1 MSFAYL
7 TKNPGYYLT
16 ARFVRLTNTPTP
28 VFLRKKKK
36 MQISIF
42 FVVFC
47 FSAANASEFNSST
60 KSLSFK
66 DNSFLENVIDF
77 VGLARKVQAESGDG
91 STSVTETIAPFVNK
105 TAQPVPENSV
115 PASTEIGID
124 TKVEQTDFRVETG
137 IFFDL
142 DKEPKEDDCEEESKG
157 KLKSLFFF
165 LSTNSTNSTE
175 LEIELSALSVAG
187 AATKT
192 GDPNSEPEVPNSEPI
207 PAQPGSPL
215 PESSS
220 ESPSE
225 STTTP
230 PAASVPSFK
239 PISGFLE
246 RYVNKTSNDTQI
258 WPDAPCHNKT
268 NTSLQLPHVKESQG
282 LVSRPHAVGF
292 VLASAI
298 FLVW

>member
-1 MSFAYL
+1 MFCLLRASFAYRTQNL
-7 TKNPGYYLT
+7 GYYSPQYLCT
-16 ARFVRLTNTPTP
+16 HKYTHFPT
-28 VFLRKKKK
+28 KEK

-42 FVVFC
+42 FVIFC
-47 FSAANASEFNSST
+47 FSAANASEFNSTT

-105 TAQPVPENSV
+105 TAHSVLGNSV
-115 PASTEIGID
+115 PVTEID

-137 IFFDL
+137 VFFDL
-142 DKEPKEDDCEEESKG
+142 DKGPKEDDCEEEPKG
-157 KLKSLFFF
+157 KLKKLFFF

-175 LEIELSALSVAG
+175 LEIELSAVSVAG

-192 GDPNSEPEVPNSEPI
+192 GDPNSEPKVPNLEPSL
-207 PAQPGSPL
+207 AQPGSP
-215 PESSS
+215 PP

-225 STTTP
+225 SPLESTATL
-230 PAASVPSFK
+230 PAASYPPYGPVN
-239 PISGFLE
+239 GFLE
-246 RYVNKTSNDTQI
+246 RFVVKTSNDTQI
-258 WPDAPCHNKT
+258 WPDAPCHNST
-268 NTSLQLPHVKESQG
+268 NTSLQLPHVHESQG
-282 LVSRPHAVGF
+282 LISCPHAVGV
-292 VLASAI
+292 VLASTI